1 MDYLESFKAELNDK
15 NRTPKQM
22 VSFLNGVIKDATK
35 KISKLKGDG
44 KAATVTRNSG
54 DGPQPSTKKDDAK
67 EKKQVVKKAKTLLNA
82 AKAEV
87 KSDSKAARGSRGGG
101 GGGVHKFGKGAM
113 RRAVSQRIGKEI
125 M

>member
-44 KAATVTRNSG
+44 KAATVTRNSE